1 MPSRIIKETLSA
13 ARLSTY
19 EGIIGLN
26 GNPLSTNH
34 ALKLYGWNAQ
44 VSAAFFSPLH
54 LCEVVIRNAVASV
67 LEAKYGD
74 EWPWS
79 SSFEVSLPNP
89 QRGYNPRCDLIK
101 SRRGMATAGKVIPE
115 LNFVFWQKMLTSR
128 FDSRLWDTYLHQAF
142 PNHAPGTTV
151 GDLRLRIH
159 NDLEQVRKL
168 RNRIAHHEPIMQR
181 NLDDD
186 FEKISSLIEFRCVPT
201 SEWMKK
207 NQFVT
212 PLMSLRPF

>member
-1 MPSRIIKETLSA
+1 MPSTIIKETLSA
-13 ARLSTY
+13 ARIGTY
-19 EGIIGLN
+19 ETAIGLN
-26 GNPLSTNH
+26 GNPLSTEH

-54 LCEVVIRNAVASV
+54 LCEVVIRNAVASA

-74 EWPWS
+74 RWPWS
-79 SSFEVSLPNP
+79 PSFEGSLPNP
-89 QRGYNPRCDLIK
+89 NKGYNPRKDLIN
-101 SRRGMATAGKVIPE
+101 SRKRMLTTGKVIPE

-128 FDSRLWDTYLHQAF
+128 FDSRLWDSHLHQVF
-142 PNHAPGTTV
+142 PNHVAGTSV
-151 GDLRLRIH
+151 SVLRCRLH

-168 RNRIAHHEPIMQR
+168 RNRIAHHEPIIAR

-186 FEKISSLIEFRCVPT
+186 FEKISSLIEVRCLPT
-201 SEWMKK
+201 SNWMMK

-212 PLMSLRPF
+212 PLMSLKPF

>member
-1 MPSRIIKETLSA
+1 MPSRTIKRTLSA
-13 ARLSTY
+13 ARLGTY
-19 EGIIGLN
+19 ESVVGLN
-26 GNPLSTNH
+26 GNPLSTEH

-54 LCEVVIRNAVASV
+54 LCEVVIRNAVSNA
-67 LEAKYGD
+67 LEQKYGVN
-74 EWPWS
+74 WPWS
-79 SSFEVSLPNP
+79 SSFEGSLPNP
-89 QRGYNPRCDLIK
+89 TRGYNPRKDLIN
-101 SRRGMATAGKVIPE
+101 SRRRMATTGKVIPE

-128 FDSRLWDTYLHQAF
+128 FDSRLWNDHLHQVF
-142 PNHAPGTTV
+142 PNHEAGTTV
-151 GDLRLRIH
+151 SALRCRLH

-186 FEKISSLIEFRCVPT
+186 FNKISSLIGFRCSPT
-201 SEWMKK
+201 ASWMKK

-212 PLMSLRPF
+212 PLMSLKPF